1 MRCERGR
8 RCPLRLTGQE
18 YTPHPLTA
26 SFAIEAHPLGGGG
39 GGARRGN
46 IAHGHARY
54 GSSSSMSYP
63 IGVITPT
70 GAWLGAVLPIMVP
83 TRADRAALSS
93 AILKD
98 QLTH

>member
-1 MRCERGR
+1 
-8 RCPLRLTGQE
+8 
-18 YTPHPLTA
+18 
-26 SFAIEAHPLGGGG
+26 
-39 GGARRGN
+39 
-46 IAHGHARY
+46 
-54 GSSSSMSYP
+54 MSYP
-63 IGVITPT
+63 IGVIAPT

>member
-1 MRCERGR
+1 
-8 RCPLRLTGQE
+8 
-18 YTPHPLTA
+18 
-26 SFAIEAHPLGGGG
+26 
-39 GGARRGN
+39 
-46 IAHGHARY
+46 
-54 GSSSSMSYP
+54 MSYP